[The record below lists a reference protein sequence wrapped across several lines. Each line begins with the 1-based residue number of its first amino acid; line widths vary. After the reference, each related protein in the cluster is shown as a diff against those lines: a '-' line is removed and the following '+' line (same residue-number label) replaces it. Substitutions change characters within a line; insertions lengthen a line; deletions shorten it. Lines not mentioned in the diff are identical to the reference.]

1 MNILNHYD
9 KQLEQI
15 HKEQEIVFKDVLDT
29 FDKKFIMNFIEKI
42 ASVQTKINNNTKALD
57 TAKPENVKILENNIR
72 FNLYE
77 YWLSVIETKLDLLQ
91 KSVIALLDE
100 STSRDAESYRKEI
113 YKNLITDEK
122 QNIDNQKTR

>member
-42 ASVQTKINNNTKALD
+42 ASVQTKINNNTKVLD

>member
-15 HKEQEIVFKDVLDT
+15 RKEQEIVFKDVLDT

-42 ASVQTKINNNTKALD
+42 ASVQAKINNNTKALD